1 MAGRA
6 PALDLLPRADVN
18 RVNRRTC
25 QEGHGGA
32 GQAWSIQVRLRTP
45 TGSEVKVIGLKLQL
59 LLGFPI
65 RIASARRTKS
75 FRDSQHQ
82 SGETRRHQGAGDL
95 DHRRNNMAEKQKRIE
110 KTREGVPIWDGDAGT
125 YQEFEESALLWEQS
139 IAMHKRYLC
148 GPRLLTEL
156 TGTARRFTVGKHP
169 EWLSFNGGVQRLLTY
184 LRSNLGL
191 PQMPEL
197 TDHLSRYFRQSR
209 RKKGETMNEYVTRKS
224 ELYARARQGLH
235 RVMSHYEKKK
245 PAWEKSYGGY
255 RRPGSTDPWANY
267 RRTPSLAGSQNLSAE
282 EIQDDREALA
292 RPDDQAEATEDATEE
307 RSSTGPG
314 PSGDSWSYP
323 DWWSNDWWSTSWTPS
338 ENADWNVEAPEL
350 LPEYVQGWY
359 LLFDSGLDTNE
370 RNMVVAALKGDFT
383 MTRVA
388 QELRS
393 QWTDEDLRRRD
404 AANRHSSWWVD
415 ENEEAESEDYDTAW
429 VAQAHRNF
437 NDEGLALL
445 GEAED
450 VAQEALAMME
460 RGRRTLKEAR
470 QKQHQVRMSRK
481 YYRTNFKPSGST
493 SAVASGTDQKCF
505 RCGGPHKTSS
515 CPKAMAT
522 TTASSAEEQA
532 APFICFAQDQI
543 TKDHEIVEPY
553 VPDDHEVNYLDAGFS
568 DACPE
573 AFFDVADTSSI
584 GPISTQMAVEQGKAV
599 VDGGAT
605 KTLGSVVALE
615 KIIALNKYKH
625 GTSRLADLD
634 LENKPTFGFGNSSK
648 NQCVSTASL
657 EVQADGKPG
666 QVQVHALDAGAG
678 PVLFSIESL
687 RALGAI
693 IDFSEDMV
701 VFRKINPS
709 KIIKMERSAT
719 GHQLLPMTQDWY
731 SDAQSTAQP
740 VPKELVEELLMTFG
754 ETAPKQ
760 WSIMEI
766 ESRLLELKEANGMIT
781 QKGKVRPPMRHAMI
795 ELNKASKKKS
805 DLVDYVNNKLMVKT
819 RGTET
824 IQELQRLG
832 TKKIYQ
838 TTAASPEDPVGFG
851 EHCSLQYHELL
862 AQHPQYAS
870 WVVKTATE
878 GECDYRLAR
887 LANWLQSP
895 EAQHPMPTYKQ
906 TSSGYKNTSTPAS
919 GSNGKTENMM
929 MQMMQMMHALK
940 EDVDNLKAERPHK
953 KVEASSVCEMTES
966 STGSFVPIPQLIS
979 NAFEALL
986 SHQRIE
992 LLEVACSADSVLSRT
1007 MQQKKGDEGAVGI
1020 CEQAIQGTKT
1030 LMNKIAEDDPEVTAA
1045 EALAEATRT
1054 FNSRELIR
1062 GYSPIQHALGRA
1074 PDATGRLFPCGPSEC
1089 PELLVENASGEMDRQ
1104 LQRMQSAEKA
1114 FLEWT
1119 ASQRLQ
1125 KAKNSKPRDVTNYE
1139 PGDLVYVRRK
1149 QVSGQAAIKG
1159 GSFVGPARI
1168 LAVEQHRSPDGTHK
1182 QGSSIWCVRGRR
1194 LLKCSP
1200 EQLRRA
1206 SEREVLLEELHA
1218 KQYDDWDFDRVA
1230 QQLGGNEFLDVSTE
1244 ANRAIQE
1251 SNFQAYAF
1259 YILRST
1265 RVTEEVFAVT
1275 ESTFW
1280 MDETAAVA
1288 VEVPMPDTRAGSER
1302 ALRDLP
1308 SYFASSLKKR
1318 SAVEVCERHLSEE
1331 ERQQF
1336 RSAKAVEV
1344 SNFIAAKAFEALPE
1358 KLRPAREQAVK
1369 MRWILTWKQK
1379 EDGSRKAKARAVLL
1393 ATTSP
1398 TTTRQTRQL
1407 QMQLAASYRHKMRKG
1422 DVTGAFLQSRPYPD
1436 DLFCIPCPEIC
1447 ERMGLPAESI
1457 TKVKKA
1463 CYGLV
1468 DAPLEWYR
1476 SISDFFAKLGLQ
1488 KMLE

>member
-1 MAGRA
+1 
-6 PALDLLPRADVN
+6 
-18 RVNRRTC
+18 
-25 QEGHGGA
+25 
-32 GQAWSIQVRLRTP
+32 
-45 TGSEVKVIGLKLQL
+45 
-59 LLGFPI
+59 
-65 RIASARRTKS
+65 
-75 FRDSQHQ
+75 
-82 SGETRRHQGAGDL
+82 
-95 DHRRNNMAEKQKRIE
+95 MAEKQKRIE

-255 RRPGSTDPWANY
+255 SRPGSTDPWANY

-370 RNMVVAALKGDFT
+370 RNMIVAALKGDFT
-383 MTRVA
+383 VTRVA

-532 APFICFAQDQI
+532 APFICIAQDQI

-573 AFFDVADTSSI
+573 AFFDVADTNSI

-615 KIIALNKYKH
+615 KIIALNKYKN

-740 VPKELVEELLMTFG
+740 VP
-754 ETAPKQ
+754 
-760 WSIMEI
+760 
-766 ESRLLELKEANGMIT
+766 
-781 QKGKVRPPMRHAMI
+781 
-795 ELNKASKKKS
+795 
-805 DLVDYVNNKLMVKT
+805 
-819 RGTET
+819 
-824 IQELQRLG
+824 
-832 TKKIYQ
+832 
-838 TTAASPEDPVGFG
+838 
-851 EHCSLQYHELL
+851 SL
-862 AQHPQYAS
+862 
-870 WVVKTATE
+870 
-878 GECDYRLAR
+878 
-887 LANWLQSP
+887 
-895 EAQHPMPTYKQ
+895 
-906 TSSGYKNTSTPAS
+906 
-919 GSNGKTENMM
+919 
-929 MQMMQMMHALK
+929 
-940 EDVDNLKAERPHK
+940 
-953 KVEASSVCEMTES
+953 
-966 STGSFVPIPQLIS
+966 
-979 NAFEALL
+979 NAFL
-986 SHQRIE
+986 
-992 LLEVACSADSVLSRT
+992 
-1007 MQQKKGDEGAVGI
+1007 
-1020 CEQAIQGTKT
+1020 
-1030 LMNKIAEDDPEVTAA
+1030 
-1045 EALAEATRT
+1045 
-1054 FNSRELIR
+1054 
-1062 GYSPIQHALGRA
+1062 
-1074 PDATGRLFPCGPSEC
+1074 
-1089 PELLVENASGEMDRQ
+1089 
-1104 LQRMQSAEKA
+1104 
-1114 FLEWT
+1114 
-1119 ASQRLQ
+1119 
-1125 KAKNSKPRDVTNYE
+1125 
-1139 PGDLVYVRRK
+1139 
-1149 QVSGQAAIKG
+1149 
-1159 GSFVGPARI
+1159 
-1168 LAVEQHRSPDGTHK
+1168 
-1182 QGSSIWCVRGRR
+1182 
-1194 LLKCSP
+1194 
-1200 EQLRRA
+1200 
-1206 SEREVLLEELHA
+1206 
-1218 KQYDDWDFDRVA
+1218 
-1230 QQLGGNEFLDVSTE
+1230 
-1244 ANRAIQE
+1244 
-1251 SNFQAYAF
+1251 
-1259 YILRST
+1259 
-1265 RVTEEVFAVT
+1265 
-1275 ESTFW
+1275 
-1280 MDETAAVA
+1280 
-1288 VEVPMPDTRAGSER
+1288 
-1302 ALRDLP
+1302 
-1308 SYFASSLKKR
+1308 
-1318 SAVEVCERHLSEE
+1318 
-1331 ERQQF
+1331 
-1336 RSAKAVEV
+1336 
-1344 SNFIAAKAFEALPE
+1344 
-1358 KLRPAREQAVK
+1358 
-1369 MRWILTWKQK
+1369 
-1379 EDGSRKAKARAVLL
+1379 
-1393 ATTSP
+1393 
-1398 TTTRQTRQL
+1398 
-1407 QMQLAASYRHKMRKG
+1407 
-1422 DVTGAFLQSRPYPD
+1422 
-1436 DLFCIPCPEIC
+1436 
-1447 ERMGLPAESI
+1447 
-1457 TKVKKA
+1457 
-1463 CYGLV
+1463 
-1468 DAPLEWYR
+1468 
-1476 SISDFFAKLGLQ
+1476 
-1488 KMLE
+1488 

>member
-1 MAGRA
+1 
-6 PALDLLPRADVN
+6 
-18 RVNRRTC
+18 
-25 QEGHGGA
+25 
-32 GQAWSIQVRLRTP
+32 
-45 TGSEVKVIGLKLQL
+45 
-59 LLGFPI
+59 
-65 RIASARRTKS
+65 
-75 FRDSQHQ
+75 
-82 SGETRRHQGAGDL
+82 
-95 DHRRNNMAEKQKRIE
+95 MAEKQKRIE

-255 RRPGSTDPWANY
+255 SRPGSTDPWANY

-323 DWWSNDWWSTSWTPS
+323 DWWSDDWWSTSWTPS

-532 APFICFAQDQI
+532 APFICFAQGQI
-543 TKDHEIVEPY
+543 TKDHEIV
-553 VPDDHEVNYLDAGFS
+553 
-568 DACPE
+568 
-573 AFFDVADTSSI
+573 
-584 GPISTQMAVEQGKAV
+584 
-599 VDGGAT
+599 
-605 KTLGSVVALE
+605 
-615 KIIALNKYKH
+615 KYKH

-666 QVQVHALDAGAG
+666 QVQ
-678 PVLFSIESL
+678 SL

-740 VPKELVEELLMTFG
+740 ELVEELLMTFG

-766 ESRLLELKEANGMIT
+766 ESRLLELKEANGMTT

-838 TTAASPEDPVGFG
+838 TTAASPENPVGFG

-870 WVVKTATE
+870 WVVKTANE

-953 KVEASSVCEMTES
+953 K
-966 STGSFVPIPQLIS
+966 
-979 NAFEALL
+979 ALL

-1007 MQQKKGDEGAVGI
+1007 MQQKKGDEGVGI

-1139 PGDLVYVRRK
+1139 PGDLVYVWRK
-1149 QVSGQAAIKG
+1149 QVSSQAAIKG

-1244 ANRAIQE
+1244 VPSYAEWLRAQDPVQE
-1251 SNFQAYAF
+1251 WQPMRRCARKRGPMVDEKSGMGPAPPTSRPTGRSRSPTS
-1259 YILRST
+1259 RST
-1265 RVTEEVFAVT
+1265 PSTSSGAPVSQRPRMSAQQGMAAAPPWWNQSSIQEVFAVT
-1275 ESTFW
+1275 ECTFW

-1393 ATTSP
+1393 GYQDPCYEQRATTSP

-1468 DAPLEWYR
+1468 DESEKTQLRALLGGVSWHAQQVAPHFSAEVGLLLSEVNKSTIETIYKANRNVYDKLETEVLSVKGAEKRTDLELLSLKYAQIRNAVEIRWVHSEAQLSNGLTKSNEHKQLHLFYR
-1476 SISDFFAKLGLQ
+1476 MGHKWRIVEDEERASARKRKLL
-1488 KMLE
+1488 